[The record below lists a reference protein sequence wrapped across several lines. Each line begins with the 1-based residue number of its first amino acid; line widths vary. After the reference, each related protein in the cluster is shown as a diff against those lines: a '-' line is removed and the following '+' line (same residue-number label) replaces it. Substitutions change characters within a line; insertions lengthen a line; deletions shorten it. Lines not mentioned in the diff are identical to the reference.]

1 MAVLA
6 TAAACSA
13 GAPAGAPAEVSVS
26 SAARPDPAQEPKP
39 RAPLKLTYLGV
50 AGWQMTSGDVT
61 ILIDPHFSRPS
72 LAADALMIP
81 DEQAIRARVP
91 PRVSLVLVAHS
102 HVDHLL
108 DAPSV
113 ARLTGA
119 EIMGTASTANYARAS
134 GIPSDKIVTVKGGED
149 YAFNGFSV
157 RVIPGLHSAL
167 DHKHTFGADTLIPAN
182 VKLPMRFADFAEG
195 GSLAYLVRAGGHEVL
210 FISSANYIERELEG
224 IHPNV
229 AVVATGLRQE
239 VHDYTCRLMRVLGRP
254 PVVFANHFDRWME
267 PIGPTANLSP
277 ETTAD
282 LARFGEEVRACA
294 SKTRVIVPGHFET
307 HQVD

>member
-13 GAPAGAPAEVSVS
+13 AAPAGAPA
-26 SAARPDPAQEPKP
+26 SAARPEPAQER
-39 RAPLKLTYLGV
+39 RAALKLTYLGV
-50 AGWQMTSGDVT
+50 AGWQLTSGDVT
-61 ILIDPHFSRPS
+61 VMVDPYFSRPS
-72 LAADALMIP
+72 LAAEAPMIP

-91 PRVSLVLVAHS
+91 PRASLVLVAHS

-108 DAPSV
+108 DAPTV

-134 GIPSDKIVTVKGGED
+134 GIPSEKIVTVKGGED
-149 YAFNGFSV
+149 YAFKGFSV

-182 VKLPMRFADFAEG
+182 VKLPMRFADFVEG
-195 GSLAYLVRAGGHEVL
+195 GSLAYLVRVGGHEVL

-224 IHPNV
+224 IHPDV

-282 LARFGEEVRACA
+282 LARFGEEVRACS
-294 SKTRVIVPGHFET
+294 SKTRVIVPAHFET
-307 HQVD
+307 HNVD

>member
-1 MAVLA
+1 MV
-6 TAAACSA
+6 
-13 GAPAGAPAEVSVS
+13 
-26 SAARPDPAQEPKP
+26 DP
-39 RAPLKLTYLGV
+39 Y
-50 AGWQMTSGDVT
+50 
-61 ILIDPHFSRPS
+61 FSRPS
-72 LAADALMIP
+72 LAADAPMIP

-91 PRVSLVLVAHS
+91 PRASLVLVGHS

-108 DAPSV
+108 DAPTV

-134 GIPSDKIVTVKGGED
+134 GIPSDKIITVKGGED
-149 YAFNGFSV
+149 YAFDGFSV

-167 DHKHTFGADTLIPAN
+167 DHKHTFAADTLIPAG
-182 VKLPMRFADFAEG
+182 VKLPMRFADFVEG

-224 IHPNV
+224 IHPDV

-239 VHDYTCRLMRVLGRP
+239 VHEYTCRLMRVLGRP

-267 PIGPTANLSP
+267 PIGANLSP

-294 SKTRVIVPGHFET
+294 SNTRVIVPAHFEA
-307 HQVD
+307 HQLD